1 MQCLDKDLWTRK
13 WFRLCY
19 FLLQIS
25 KPGLQR
31 KSLHK
36 DQIVLSSCELI
47 IALLQQCYAP
57 TSTEVCKVN
66 NTEDNFWK
74 SIQRFTGFNTKMGN
88 YHIPLFAIPG
98 NKQCPCPVDIVHSYC
113 LCETLQR
120 GKRSSNSINSSSF
133 MRFRK
138 WNFLYKKHLS
148 SCITGP
154 KQSFPQIL
162 GNRLGCASE
171 VGAASFGWTLASKP
185 VGLRAWS
192 QVCPGAR
199 DFARNGRRQHW
210 ETTRHSSSGKTVWA
224 H

>member
-1 MQCLDKDLWTRK
+1 MYNFYIPR
-13 WFRLCY
+13 
-19 FLLQIS
+19 IS
-25 KPGLQR
+25 TPV
-31 KSLHK
+31 S
-36 DQIVLSSCELI
+36 
-47 IALLQQCYAP
+47 
-57 TSTEVCKVN
+57 
-66 NTEDNFWK
+66 
-74 SIQRFTGFNTKMGN
+74 
-88 YHIPLFAIPG
+88 
-98 NKQCPCPVDIVHSYC
+98 KQCPCPLRLFVWDFTAGASG
-113 LCETLQR
+113 QA
-120 GKRSSNSINSSSF
+120 KRSSNSINSSSF

-148 SCITGP
+148 SCITGQ
-154 KQSFPQIL
+154 KQSFPWIL

-224 H
+224 HWLLVWVAFNRLGLSKCQNTCDMGANFILGQGDTNWWKCGKWLWGIESLILAFWHILQYQWSCSKTF